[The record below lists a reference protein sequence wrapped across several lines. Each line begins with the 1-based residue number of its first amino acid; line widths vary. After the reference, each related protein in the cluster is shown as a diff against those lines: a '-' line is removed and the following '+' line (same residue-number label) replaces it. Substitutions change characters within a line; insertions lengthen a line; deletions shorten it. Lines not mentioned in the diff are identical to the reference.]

1 MGTITTSSNTVT
13 MSSREVAALTGKQH
27 KDVIRDVRA
36 MRKALEKDGADLR
49 HLREYLDER
58 GYTSEFRLDRLLT
71 ETLLTGYS
79 IALRYRVVTRLGE
92 LENVSRQAVTVPQTL
107 PEALRLAADQAE
119 QNQQLQQVI
128 TEQAPKVRALAV
140 LADTTGSICITD
152 AAKHIGMAPQK
163 LFSWLSLHRW
173 IYRRASHSAWS
184 AFQPR
189 LSSGLLEH
197 KLVIINRP
205 DAADDVKVVERVLV
219 TRRGLTCLAEQING
233 ASL

>member
-1 MGTITTSSNTVT
+1 MGTISTPRNTVT
-13 MSSREVAALTGKQH
+13 MSSREIAALTGKQH

-49 HLREYLDER
+49 HLQEALDSR
-58 GYTSEFRLDRLLT
+58 GYTAEFQLDRLLT
-71 ETLLTGYS
+71 ETLLAGYS
-79 IALRYRVVTRLGE
+79 VALRYRVVTRLSE

-107 PEALRLAADQAE
+107 AQALRLAADQAE
-119 QNQQLQQVI
+119 QNQQLHQLIV
-128 TEQAPKVRALAV
+128 EQAPKLHALAV
-140 LADTTGSICITD
+140 LAETTGSICITD
-152 AAKHIGMAPQK
+152 AAKHIGVPPQK
-163 LFSWLSLHRW
+163 LFKWLSAHRW
-173 IYRRASHSAWS
+173 IYRRGSRLGWS

-197 KLVIINRP
+197 KLVTLNRDD
-205 DAADDVKVVERVLV
+205 DADFVKVVEHVLV